1 MANVLDKKQSMT
13 LSFSFRNLLFCL
25 FTLSFLATNS
35 PVSAQMLRI
44 PDGVN
49 IHKSASQKIGV
60 TEVEVTWNAPSV
72 RGREGNIWG
81 TDVAYFGF
89 KELGFGS
96 YVPSPW
102 RAGSNECTTIS
113 FTTDVTINGKPLAAG
128 KYAFFIALEQDSSTL
143 IFNKNVGEWGSY
155 FYDKDQDVLRVVTR
169 QRKDQ
174 PLQEILKYDFI
185 QRAENEL
192 ELYLA
197 WENWQIPMSIGVDL
211 KKTTLASIQSQMSGA
226 MGFDP
231 LSLEAA
237 ARWCLTQEV
246 NYQQALTWIES
257 ATDPKF
263 TAIDKFGA
271 ITVKAGLLEKL
282 GRDQE
287 AEQILHASIHKA
299 NTFELHNYGR
309 QLLAQNK
316 VDKALEI
323 FEFNFKNQA
332 GQWPTHVGLMRG
344 LSAKGK
350 LKEALDHARLALEQ
364 APNDMNRNVLK
375 EAITKLEKNQAL

>member
-1 MANVLDKKQSMT
+1 MT
-13 LSFSFRNLLFCL
+13 LSFSFRSLLFCL

-60 TEVEVTWNAPSV
+60 TDVEVTWNAPSV
-72 RGREGNIWG
+72 RGREGKIWG

-113 FTTDVTINGKPLAAG
+113 FSTNVSINGKSLAAG
-128 KYAFFIALEQDSSTL
+128 KYALFMALDPDSSTL
-143 IFNKNVGEWGSY
+143 IFNKNVSEWGSY

-169 QRKDQ
+169 QRKNQ
-174 PLQEILKYDFI
+174 PMQEILKYDFI
-185 QRAENEL
+185 QRTDNEL

-226 MGFDP
+226 MGFDVA
-231 LSLEAA
+231 SLEAA

-246 NYQQALTWIES
+246 NYHQALVWIET
-257 ATDPKF
+257 ATSPALGGIERF
-263 TAIDKFGA
+263 EAIA
-271 ITVKAGLLEKL
+271 IRAGLLEKL
-282 GRDQE
+282 GRAAEADQV
-287 AEQILHASIHKA
+287 INASIQKA
-299 NTFELHNYGR
+299 KSFELHNYGR

-316 VDKALEI
+316 IDKAYEV
-323 FEFNFKNQA
+323 FEFNFKKFE
-332 GQWPTHVGLMRG
+332 GQWPTHVGMMRA

-350 LKEALDHARLALEQ
+350 LQEALEHAKLALEQ
-364 APNDMNRNVLK
+364 APNDLNKKVIN
-375 EAITKLEKNQAL
+375 EAIMKLEKNQAL